1 MFVHLESQSTPLRE
15 GAVHDSSWRGREAG
29 LKDGFDE
36 GYLRG
41 RAKAI
46 VESSHTIFPKRPL
59 NILYVSSGKG
69 YPYSPIDEAIIA
81 TFHTLATGV
90 SVADPK
96 QAVSELATSTRPDL
110 VLALDGM
117 ELPVEQVDAIRAEG
131 IRTAVWLTDDPYYT
145 DMTARIAPHYD
156 YVFTLERNCLDFY
169 RSLGCSNVYYLP
181 FAAYVGHYRP
191 TLTRSAIR
199 REISFIGS
207 AYWNRIQFLQPIL
220 GGLMDRGLTINGIW
234 WDRLPEYASYPD
246 RIEIGKWMGPG
257 DTAEVYSGSK
267 IVLNLHRSPH
277 DESVNNNTIGLTA
290 ASPNPRT
297 FEISACATLQLAD
310 VREDLS
316 NFYIPGQE
324 IETFSSPSEL
334 YEKVNYYLSHEA
346 ERREIALRALER
358 TYREHTYSHR
368 LHEILSRIFG

>member
-1 MFVHLESQSTPLRE
+1 
-15 GAVHDSSWRGREAG
+15 
-29 LKDGFDE
+29 
-36 GYLRG
+36 
-41 RAKAI
+41 
-46 VESSHTIFPKRPL
+46 
-59 NILYVSSGKG
+59 
-69 YPYSPIDEAIIA
+69 
-81 TFHTLATGV
+81 
-90 SVADPK
+90 
-96 QAVSELATSTRPDL
+96 
-110 VLALDGM
+110 
-117 ELPVEQVDAIRAEG
+117 
-131 IRTAVWLTDDPYYT
+131 
-145 DMTARIAPHYD
+145 
-156 YVFTLERNCLDFY
+156 
-169 RSLGCSNVYYLP
+169 
-181 FAAYVGHYRP
+181 
-191 TLTRSAIR
+191 
-199 REISFIGS
+199 
-207 AYWNRIQFLQPIL
+207 
-220 GGLMDRGLTINGIW
+220 
-234 WDRLPEYASYPD
+234 
-246 RIEIGKWMGPG
+246 MGPG